1 MLCGSSVLTDSK
13 ELSPNGMSGG
23 NVQARPLIVSQSLET
38 ASDKI
43 LIDVNPKLEVL
54 SATSGHQEGEEQS
67 KENKGATGRQNVQT
81 SVDCMTLLWRTAI
94 EEEENARKKD
104 PQAAQPHLDALR
116 ILKKRVLSVGLHFIV
131 LFSISP

>member
-1 MLCGSSVLTDSK
+1 M
-13 ELSPNGMSGG
+13 
-23 NVQARPLIVSQSLET
+23 
-38 ASDKI
+38 
-43 LIDVNPKLEVL
+43 NPKLEVL

-116 ILKKRVLSVGLHFIV
+116 ILKKEGIKCRPSLYCIV
-131 LFSISP
+131 LNLTLSREHLHRQ